1 MSRFQDTIRGNWN
14 QAKGMLKQKWANL
27 TDDDLLYEEGRE
39 DELIGKIQKRT
50 GETKEQINAFIE
62 GLKFD

>member
-1 MSRFQDTIRGNWN
+1 MSTFEDKLKGNWN
-14 QAKGMLKQKWANL
+14 QAKGILKQKWADL
-27 TDDDLLYEEGRE
+27 TDDDLLYEEGKE

-50 GETKEQINAFIE
+50 GQTKEQINSFIE